1 MEGLSERGGRRSGAG
16 RPKGIKVPYSALSL
30 PKEDIEA
37 LRKLAHRNRF
47 IREYFRFD
55 LSVKNA
61 KVRYLN
67 RALGRNPE
75 KDTVVL
81 DEDATEEMFDEASRL
96 DSILHGKDI
105 LERER
110 GIDDL
115 IWGKIDDLTTY
126 DYFDIEAILG
136 FLAKLHIVERWYT
149 LDEQT
154 GREMFRKLVDEVRGT
169 FKGVRGENS
178 PCANCP
184 TGCELYRQLQEKQRS
199 CGKSEQKR
207 KKSCCG

>member
-1 MEGLSERGGRRSGAG
+1 MNNYYYIVA
-16 RPKGIKVPYSALSL
+16 SL
-30 PKEDIEA
+30 PVLSHEWKPGAETPQSIRQDILEQCSGKDRQLVMLLEDGFIDGNLTPDFYRTA
-37 LRKLAHRNRF
+37 LAHRNRF

-55 LSVKNA
+55 LSVRNA

-67 RALGRNPE
+67 RALGRDPE

-81 DEDATEEMFDEASRL
+81 DEDATEETFDEASSL
-96 DSILHGKDI
+96 DAILHGKDI

-169 FKGVRGENS
+169 FKGVRYE
-178 PCANCP
+178 A
-184 TGCELYRQLQEKQRS
+184 R
-199 CGKSEQKR
+199 
-207 KKSCCG
+207 

>member
-1 MEGLSERGGRRSGAG
+1 MNNYYYIVA
-16 RPKGIKVPYSALSL
+16 SL
-30 PKEDIEA
+30 PVLSHEWKPGAETPQSIRQDILEQCSRKDRQLVMLLEDGFVDGNLTPDFYRTA
-37 LRKLAHRNRF
+37 LAHRNRF

-55 LSVKNA
+55 LSVRNA

-67 RALGRNPE
+67 RALGRDPE

-81 DEDATEEMFDEASRL
+81 DEDATEEMFDEASSL
-96 DSILHGKDI
+96 DAILHGKDI

-169 FKGVRGENS
+169 FKGVRYE
-178 PCANCP
+178 A
-184 TGCELYRQLQEKQRS
+184 R
-199 CGKSEQKR
+199 
-207 KKSCCG
+207 

>member
-1 MEGLSERGGRRSGAG
+1 MNNYYYIVA
-16 RPKGIKVPYSALSL
+16 SL
-30 PKEDIEA
+30 PVLSHEWKPGAETPQSIRQDILEQCSGKDRQLVMLLEDGFVDGNLTPDFYRTA
-37 LRKLAHRNRF
+37 LAHRNRF

-55 LSVKNA
+55 LSVRNA

-67 RALGRNPE
+67 RALGRDPE

-81 DEDATEEMFDEASRL
+81 DEDATEEMFDEASSL
-96 DSILHGKDI
+96 DAILHGKDI

-154 GREMFRKLVDEVRGT
+154 GRKMFRKLVDEVRGT
-169 FKGVRGENS
+169 FKGVRYE
-178 PCANCP
+178 A
-184 TGCELYRQLQEKQRS
+184 R
-199 CGKSEQKR
+199 
-207 KKSCCG
+207 

>member
-1 MEGLSERGGRRSGAG
+1 MNNYYYIVA
-16 RPKGIKVPYSALSL
+16 SL
-30 PKEDIEA
+30 PVLSHEWKPGAETPQSIRQDILEQCSGKDRQLVMLLEDGFVDGNLTPDFYRTA
-37 LRKLAHRNRF
+37 LAHRNRF

-55 LSVKNA
+55 LSVRNA

-67 RALGRNPE
+67 RALGRDPE

-81 DEDATEEMFDEASRL
+81 DEDATEEMFDEASSL
-96 DSILHGKDI
+96 DAILHGKDI

-126 DYFDIEAILG
+126 NYFDIEAILG

-169 FKGVRGENS
+169 FKGVRYE
-178 PCANCP
+178 A
-184 TGCELYRQLQEKQRS
+184 R
-199 CGKSEQKR
+199 
-207 KKSCCG
+207 

>member
-1 MEGLSERGGRRSGAG
+1 MNNYYYIVA
-16 RPKGIKVPYSALSL
+16 SL
-30 PKEDIEA
+30 PVLSHEWKPGAETPQSIRQDILEQCSGKDRQLVMLLEDGFVDGNLTPDFYRTA
-37 LRKLAHRNRF
+37 LAHRNRF

-55 LSVKNA
+55 LCVRNA

-67 RALGRNPE
+67 RALGRDPE

-81 DEDATEEMFDEASRL
+81 DEDATEETFDEASSL
-96 DSILHGKDI
+96 DAILHGKDI

-169 FKGVRGENS
+169 FKGVRYE
-178 PCANCP
+178 A
-184 TGCELYRQLQEKQRS
+184 R
-199 CGKSEQKR
+199 
-207 KKSCCG
+207 

>member
-1 MEGLSERGGRRSGAG
+1 MNNYYYIVA
-16 RPKGIKVPYSALSL
+16 SL
-30 PKEDIEA
+30 PVLSHEWKPGAETPQSIRQDILEQCSGKDRQLVMLLEDGFVDGNLTPDFYRTA
-37 LRKLAHRNRF
+37 LAHRNRF

-55 LSVKNA
+55 LSVRNA

-67 RALGRNPE
+67 SALGRDPE

-81 DEDATEEMFDEASRL
+81 DEDATEETFDEASSL
-96 DSILHGKDI
+96 DAILHGKDI

-169 FKGVRGENS
+169 FKGVRYE
-178 PCANCP
+178 A
-184 TGCELYRQLQEKQRS
+184 R
-199 CGKSEQKR
+199 
-207 KKSCCG
+207 

>member
-1 MEGLSERGGRRSGAG
+1 MNNYYYIVA
-16 RPKGIKVPYSALSL
+16 SL
-30 PKEDIEA
+30 PVLSHEWKPGAETPQSIRQDILEQCSGKDRQLVMLLEDGFVDGNLTPDFYRTA
-37 LRKLAHRNRF
+37 LAHRNRF

-55 LSVKNA
+55 LSVRNA
-61 KVRYLN
+61 KVTYLN
-67 RALGRNPE
+67 RALGRDPE

-81 DEDATEEMFDEASRL
+81 DEDATEEMFDEASSL
-96 DSILHGKDI
+96 DAILHGKDI

-169 FKGVRGENS
+169 FKGVRYE
-178 PCANCP
+178 A
-184 TGCELYRQLQEKQRS
+184 R
-199 CGKSEQKR
+199 
-207 KKSCCG
+207 

>member
-1 MEGLSERGGRRSGAG
+1 MNNYYYIVA
-16 RPKGIKVPYSALSL
+16 SL
-30 PKEDIEA
+30 PVLSHEWKPGAETPQSIRQDILEQCSGKDRQLVMLLEDGFA
-37 LRKLAHRNRF
+37 DGNLTPDFYRTALAHRNRF

-55 LSVKNA
+55 LSVRNA

-67 RALGRNPE
+67 RALGRDPE

-81 DEDATEEMFDEASRL
+81 DEDATEEMFDEASSL
-96 DSILHGKDI
+96 DAILHGKDI

-169 FKGVRGENS
+169 FKGVRYE
-178 PCANCP
+178 A
-184 TGCELYRQLQEKQRS
+184 R
-199 CGKSEQKR
+199 
-207 KKSCCG
+207 

>member
-1 MEGLSERGGRRSGAG
+1 MNNYYYIVA
-16 RPKGIKVPYSALSL
+16 SL
-30 PKEDIEA
+30 PVLSHEWKPGEETPQTIRQDILEQCSDKDRQLIMLLEEGFVDGNLTPDFYRTA
-37 LRKLAHRNRF
+37 LAHRNRF

-169 FKGVRGENS
+169 FKGVRYE
-178 PCANCP
+178 A
-184 TGCELYRQLQEKQRS
+184 R
-199 CGKSEQKR
+199 
-207 KKSCCG
+207 

>member
-1 MEGLSERGGRRSGAG
+1 MNNYYYIVA
-16 RPKGIKVPYSALSL
+16 SL
-30 PKEDIEA
+30 PVLSHEWKPGAETPQSIRQDILEQCSGKDRQLVMLLEDGFVDGNLTPDFYRTA
-37 LRKLAHRNRF
+37 LAHRNRF

-55 LSVKNA
+55 LSVRNA

-67 RALGRNPE
+67 RALGRDPE

-81 DEDATEEMFDEASRL
+81 DEDAAEEMFDEASSL
-96 DSILHGKDI
+96 DAILHGKDI

-169 FKGVRGENS
+169 FKGVRYE
-178 PCANCP
+178 A
-184 TGCELYRQLQEKQRS
+184 R
-199 CGKSEQKR
+199 
-207 KKSCCG
+207 

>member
-1 MEGLSERGGRRSGAG
+1 MNNYYYIISGLPVLSHDWKPGEKTPDTIRQEIIEQCSKKDCRTILLLE
-16 RPKGIKVPYSALSL
+16 KGFSDENLTADFYRTALT
-30 PKEDIEA
+30 D
-37 LRKLAHRNRF
+37 RNRF

-55 LSVKNA
+55 LSVRNA

-67 RALGRNPE
+67 RALGRDPE

-81 DEDATEEMFDEASRL
+81 DEDATEETFDEASSL
-96 DSILHGKDI
+96 DAILHGKDI

-169 FKGVRGENS
+169 FKGVRYE
-178 PCANCP
+178 A
-184 TGCELYRQLQEKQRS
+184 R
-199 CGKSEQKR
+199 
-207 KKSCCG
+207 